1 MFNLPL
7 SMISHERVC
16 ESNSIVG
23 KPRCRILVT
32 SEIEVFTMFLTSEHE
47 LGEKNSDDL
56 AFIVKFCWRSP
67 LHMKEAIKIL
77 LSARLDGGKRKL
89 RTRFDSECSE
99 IIEEVHFHLAGNP
112 ETSEEVLSYL
122 GKVGNPRICERV
134 ALNPRTP
141 EEALRQM
148 AEHEDPEV
156 RAAVGENPYCP
167 ITILYRLAKDEHPDV
182 RFRLA
187 ENPNLP
193 NSILEELGADSN
205 PFISSRA
212 NATLRR
218 LAGGA
223 VVEGKFRFNN
233 QSGQL
238 LAN

>member
-1 MFNLPL
+1 
-7 SMISHERVC
+7 
-16 ESNSIVG
+16 
-23 KPRCRILVT
+23 
-32 SEIEVFTMFLTSEHE
+32 MFLTNEHE
-47 LGEKNSDDL
+47 IGAEKTSDDL
-56 AFIVKFCWRSP
+56 SYIVKFCWRTP
-67 LHMKEAIKIL
+67 QHMKEAIRTL
-77 LSARLDGGKRKL
+77 LSARLDGGKKKL
-89 RTRFDSECSE
+89 RTRFDSESSDV
-99 IIEEVHFHLAGNP
+99 IEEVHFHLAGNP
-112 ETSEEVLSYL
+112 HTSEEVLNYL
-122 GKVGNPRICERV
+122 SKVGNPRICERI

-141 EEALRQM
+141 EEALWEL
-148 AEHEDPEV
+148 ADHEDPEV
-156 RAAVGENPYCP
+156 RASVGENPYCP

-223 VVEGKFRFNN
+223 VVEAKFRFNN
-233 QSGQL
+233 QSSQT